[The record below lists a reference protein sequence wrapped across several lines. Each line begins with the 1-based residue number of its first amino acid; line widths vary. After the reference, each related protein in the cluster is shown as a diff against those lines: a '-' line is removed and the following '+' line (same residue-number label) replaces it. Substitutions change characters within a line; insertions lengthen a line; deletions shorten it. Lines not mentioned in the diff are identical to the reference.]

1 MAQKPDGQQR
11 GNDRVTFTRA
21 AADRI
26 ANVVLEVEGGGRDTG
41 PLEFGFRGGAVG
53 GKTFRVCTF
62 TGAWSKSQAKVVTVI
77 STTATA
83 SAINLFANLTA
94 SNNTRNCAIA
104 RDGDKW
110 YLIAAEC

>member
-1 MAQKPDGQQR
+1 MAQKPDGKPKR
-11 GNDRVTFTRA
+11 NDRVTFTRPA
-21 AADRI
+21 AERI
-26 ANVVLEVEGGGRDTG
+26 AKVVREVEGGGRDNG
-41 PLEFGFRGGAVG
+41 GLGFGFRGGAGG
-53 GKTFRVCTF
+53 GKTFRICTF

-104 RDGDKW
+104 KDGDKW